1 MEDIMDRHYKIRLP
15 RGVEVDIFNLPDNFE
30 EVVKKSFS
38 EFTEGTHEDYT
49 YQDKLAYI
57 DRFIE
62 KLSKYEDVGSEVDKI
77 VKDKFAYE
85 WSTGELLQEEDVY
98 CYEFM
103 QCCYSVGRENQR
115 LYQHFGK
122 QDHHIYDQI
131 MRVLV
136 RVITI
141 VMNYE
146 HRKEVEKCE
155 YH

>member
-62 KLSKYEDVGSEVDKI
+62 KLSKFEDEGDEVDKL
-77 VKDKFAYE
+77 VKEKFDYE
-85 WSTGELLQEEDVY
+85 WDNGNLLQEDDIY
-98 CYEFM
+98 CREFM
-103 QCCYSVGRENQR
+103 EVCYYEGKVNHS
-115 LYQHFGK
+115 LYQTFKIH
-122 QDHHIYDQI
+122 DHHIYDRV
-131 MRVLV
+131 MWVLV

-146 HRKEVEKCE
+146 HRKECKSV
-155 YH
+155 